1 MNHETEITRL
11 ETLLARYRSM
21 TAALQDEVGRA
32 DAKLREDLHRELG
45 EIHHRQR
52 HAEEHL
58 AQARLQQAESWVE
71 EDFGTGL
78 FAIFDDLGR
87 RIDSLFGRMA

>member
-1 MNHETEITRL
+1 MNHENEILRL
-11 ETLLARYRSM
+11 ESLLARYRAK
-21 TAALQDEVGRA
+21 TAALQTEVARA
-32 DAKLREDLHRELG
+32 DAKLREDLGRELI

-52 HAEEHL
+52 QAEEHL
-58 AQARLQQAESWVE
+58 AQARLQQAESWIE

-87 RIDSLFGRMA
+87 RIDSLFGRVA

>member
-1 MNHETEITRL
+1 MNYETEITRL
-11 ETLLARYRSM
+11 ESLLTRYRAM
-21 TAALQDEVGRA
+21 TAELQDEVARA
-32 DAKLREDLHRELG
+32 DSKLREDLHRELV

-87 RIDSLFGRMA
+87 RIDALFGRMA